1 MARNKVPPSNDSPCR
16 IPPTTNSPNGCRALN
31 SAESLFTHKLKHSIS
46 VAPVPV
52 HSEKQGN
59 YLERAHLGNSAH
71 RRRVGAS
78 RKLRAHTE
86 YAEKTFTVKLKKGG
100 ISKKEWSR
108 KAAKSFL
115 GGGKPCSFITSWTW
129 RVSSTLRFWGWPGSS
144 GDSFVVFVL
153 GVDWQALGKGR
164 KREYCGRG

>member
-1 MARNKVPPSNDSPCR
+1 MCEVISVILSAIVCCIINLLNFLNACPETSCLLHLMIHLTESPPQP
-16 IPPTTNSPNGCRALN
+16 IPPMGAVLLN

-46 VAPVPV
+46 VALVPV

-86 YAEKTFTVKLKKGG
+86 YAEKTFTMKKGG
-100 ISKKEWSR
+100 ISKKERRR

-129 RVSSTLRFWGWPGSS
+129 RVSSTLCF
-144 GDSFVVFVL
+144 
-153 GVDWQALGKGR
+153 
-164 KREYCGRG
+164 